1 MPTRSWRVAA
11 PSRKP
16 GLEYPNSVSKTAP
29 ISRVTNTALVFAGTA
44 AAIALLYFLRDILI
58 PFVIAFVL
66 AVVVDALVQFIHQHW
81 PGAPKWVVSG
91 LAALLVIVSTAV
103 GIYVLSAGAVRLVA
117 NGPALLDRL
126 DRLAVAAGVALHLS
140 KPMHLAAIVG
150 SLDMKQVASFLLGG
164 LQGIG
169 GTLVLIMIYFGF
181 MVFGRA
187 RIAAKHDMM
196 AGASHSARSP
206 NLVIARISGDIR
218 TYLWVQTV
226 TGAMITAASIAVML
240 AVGLDNVA
248 FWTVVIFLLT
258 FIPNIGVTVGSIAP
272 ALSALLQFP
281 STWQAIAIFAVIQI
295 AAFVVGNMIYP
306 KMQAETQNIDPVA
319 TIFALSFW
327 SLLWGL
333 SGAFLAVPLTLV
345 LMMIF
350 EQFDST
356 KWVAALLSND
366 GKPDLPVSS
375 DA

>member
-1 MPTRSWRVAA
+1 MFT
-11 PSRKP
+11 
-16 GLEYPNSVSKTAP
+16 
-29 ISRVTNTALVFAGTA
+29 GTA

-66 AVVVDALVQFIHQHW
+66 AVVVDALVQLIHRHW
-81 PGAPKWVVSG
+81 PAAPKWVVSG

-126 DRLAVAAGVALHLS
+126 DRLAMAIGLALHLS
-140 KPMHLAAIVG
+140 KPMHLEAVVG
-150 SLDMKQVASFLLGG
+150 SLDMKQVASFILAG
-164 LQGIG
+164 LQGVG
-169 GTLVLIMIYFGF
+169 GTLVLIIIYFGF

-187 RIAAKHDMM
+187 RIAAKHDAMSST
-196 AGASHSARSP
+196 SHAARSP
-206 NLVIARISGDIR
+206 NEVIARISGDIR

-226 TGAMITAASIAVML
+226 TGAMITAASTAVML

-258 FIPNIGVTVGSIAP
+258 FIPNIGVTLGSVAP
-272 ALSALLQFP
+272 ALTALLQFP
-281 STWQAIAIFAVIQI
+281 STWQAIAIFAVIQV

-327 SLLWGL
+327 TLLWGI

-350 EQFDST
+350 AQFDNT

-366 GKPDLPVSS
+366 GKPDLRVSS

>member
-1 MPTRSWRVAA
+1 
-11 PSRKP
+11 
-16 GLEYPNSVSKTAP
+16 
-29 ISRVTNTALVFAGTA
+29 LVFAGTA

-66 AVVVDALVQFIHQHW
+66 SVIVDAPVLLIHRRW
-81 PGAPKWVVSG
+81 PGAPKWVVSSVVG
-91 LAALLVIVSTAV
+91 LLVIVSTAA
-103 GIYVLSAGAVRLVA
+103 GIYILSAGAMQLVA

-126 DRLAVAAGVALHLS
+126 DRLAMSIGVALHLS
-140 KPMHLAAIVG
+140 KPLHLEAVVG
-150 SLDMKQVASFLLGG
+150 SLDMKQVAGFMLTGVQGVGG
-164 LQGIG
+164 S
-169 GTLVLIMIYFGF
+169 LVLIIIYLGF
-181 MVFGRA
+181 LVFGRR
-187 RIAAKHDMM
+187 RIAAKHDAMS
-196 AGASHSARSP
+196 GASHAAQSP
-206 NLVIARISGDIR
+206 NEVIAKIAADVR

-226 TGAMITAASIAVML
+226 TGAMITAAATAVMI

-258 FIPNIGVTVGSIAP
+258 FIPTIGVTIGSVAP
-272 ALSALLQFP
+272 ALFALLQFP
-281 STWQAIAIFAVIQI
+281 SAWQSIAVFAVIQV

-327 SLLWGL
+327 TLLWGI

-350 EQFDST
+350 AQFDST
-356 KWVAALLSND
+356 KWIAALLSND
-366 GKPDLPVSS
+366 GKPDLRVSS

>member
-1 MPTRSWRVAA
+1 
-11 PSRKP
+11 
-16 GLEYPNSVSKTAP
+16 VSKQDP
-29 ISRVTNTALVFAGTA
+29 ISRVTNTALVFTGTA
-44 AAIALLYFLRDILI
+44 AAIGLLYYLRDILI

-66 AVVVDALVQFIHQHW
+66 AVVVDALVQEIHRRW
-81 PGAPKWVVSG
+81 SGGPKWAVSG
-91 LAALLVIVSTAV
+91 LAAVVVIAAAAA

-126 DRLAVAAGVALHLS
+126 DRLAMAVGITLHLS
-140 KPMHLAAIVG
+140 KPLHLVTLVG
-150 SLDMKQVASFLLGG
+150 TLDMKQVAGFLLAG
-164 LQGIG
+164 LQGVG
-169 GTLVLIMIYFGF
+169 GTLVLIIIYFGF
-181 MVFGRA
+181 MVLGRE
-187 RIAAKHDMM
+187 RIAAKHDVMV
-196 AGASHSARSP
+196 GAPHAARSP
-206 NLVIARISGDIR
+206 NRVIARIAADVR

-226 TGAMITAASIAVML
+226 TGAMITAAATAAMI

-258 FIPNIGVTVGSIAP
+258 FIPNIGVTVGSVAP
-272 ALSALLQFP
+272 ALAALLQYP
-281 STWQAIAIFAVIQI
+281 SAWQGIVIFAVIQV

-327 SLLWGL
+327 GLLWGL

-350 EQFDST
+350 AQFDST

-366 GKPDLPVSS
+366 GKPDLR
-375 DA
+375 D